1 MILDCRR
8 QSVVRQISLDIVTI
22 SWQYRYLDAVLDYKL
37 TFINSMD
44 TSLNKKKKKKKKKKD
59 KEAVLLRKLRNMNK
73 KQQIVS
79 VILSILY

>member
-1 MILDCRR
+1 M
-8 QSVVRQISLDIVTI
+8 
-22 SWQYRYLDAVLDYKL
+22 LDYKL

-44 TSLNKKKKKKKKKKD
+44 TSFNKKKKKKKKKD